1 MTGTLVVV
9 GAGPGVGAAV
19 ARRFA
24 SEGYAVGLV
33 ARNAGRLAAL
43 ASEVATL
50 GVPVGTATADATE
63 PDQVRGALASLARE
77 LGEPTALC
85 FSPLPDV
92 GRIRPVMETTA
103 EDLLASLRLNVAG
116 AAAAVEAVLPAMR
129 AAGAGSLL
137 FTTGSAALY
146 PSPDRAASAVTT
158 TAATT
163 YVGLLREALAGTGV
177 RVGHTVVA
185 TGATRRTRSPR
196 TSGGTTPAPPPAS
209 RRCCPG
215 SVPDLEDREVAL
227 GELPV
232 QPLLVEDRAERA
244 AHDVPLGLRVAGL
257 EHRLGRLVQALVG
270 ERGEHLAHGREP

>member
-63 PDQVRGALASLARE
+63 PDQVRGALAYLARE

-92 GRIRPVMETTA
+92 GRIRPVLETTA

-177 RVGHTVVA
+177 RVGHTVVVGPIGDGGHAPDAVAADLWSHHVGTAA
-185 TGATRRTRSPR
+185 TVPTVLPRLSPSARGPSGRARRTPGATTPR
-196 TSGGTTPAPPPAS
+196 
-209 RRCCPG
+209 
-215 SVPDLEDREVAL
+215 
-227 GELPV
+227 
-232 QPLLVEDRAERA
+232 
-244 AHDVPLGLRVAGL
+244 
-257 EHRLGRLVQALVG
+257 
-270 ERGEHLAHGREP
+270 